1 MNDLMFVS
9 IVLCLTIILLDAPA
23 LVCSA
28 RNKPTYNYLHSTVK
42 EVRDIF
48 GSTMGWFGSP
58 HFQNANDIPADY
70 FKTNKEIKG
79 VVVKVTDG
87 DTFRL
92 RHVTYYHPAS
102 EFNGKLVE
110 NSIAVRIAA
119 VDAPEIAKGSSSGQ
133 KYGEA
138 AKDFAVGAIMGKKV
152 TIKLLSRDQYGRV
165 LALVRY
171 RDNTF
176 LPNFLCSKKDLFEQL
191 LLKGLAVVYRS
202 GGAQYDGSVDR
213 WNLLE
218 QQAIRGKRGLWK
230 DGVHKVDLPS
240 DYKRKSRE
248 SSKSRKREFTQV

>member
-1 MNDLMFVS
+1 MFVS
-9 IVLCLTIILLDAPA
+9 IVLCLTIFLFDAPP
-23 LVCSA
+23 LVFSA
-28 RNKPTYNYLHSTVK
+28 KSKPTYNYIHSTIK

-48 GSTMGWFGSP
+48 ESRMGWFSSP
-58 HFQNANDIPADY
+58 VFHNANDIPAEY
-70 FKTNKEIKG
+70 FKARKELKG

-92 RHVTYYHPAS
+92 RHVTYGHPAS

-110 NSIAVRIAA
+110 HSIAVRIAA

-138 AKDFAVGAIMGKKV
+138 AKEFATGAIMGKKV
-152 TIKLLSRDQYGRV
+152 TLKLLSRDQYGRV

-171 RDNTF
+171 RDNAI
-176 LPNFLCSKKDLFEQL
+176 LPNFMCRKKDLSEQL

-202 GGAQYDGSVDR
+202 GGAQYDGSVER

-230 DGVHKVDLPS
+230 DGEHKVDLPS
-240 DYKRKSRE
+240 EHKRKSRE
-248 SSKSRKREFTQV
+248 STKSKRQEFMKI